1 MITKFTKGG
10 WHACG
15 DGDCECKHVWS
26 AHHPITSVEHGE
38 WGDTYPAIRVVGEGV
53 ARLYEPYI
61 EKIPYGFIPEE
72 VAVANAQVIAKAT
85 ASYEQMIAI
94 THFGWRVWQAG
105 AVADGPLCEWCWET
119 HAGEVY
125 REIGPKF
132 DTPPWPEEARQFI
145 ENWLESLE
153 NNAENA

>member
-53 ARLYEPYI
+53 ARRYEPYI

-85 ASYEQMIAI
+85 DSYEQMIALVHLHWTVKQGKI
-94 THFGWRVWQAG
+94 IDG
-105 AVADGPLCEWCWET
+105 ATCEWAWMVPS
-119 HAGEVY
+119 GEEY
-125 REIGPKF
+125 KAIGPIW
-132 DTPPWPEEARQFI
+132 DTPAWPEEARKFI
-145 ENWLESLE
+145 ETWLE
-153 NNAENA
+153 NNAENS